1 MPGISHFTTKDL
13 DAIFNSLTRSSV
25 GYDDLFYRLHS
36 NGVGTPQNSY
46 PPYNKIK
53 VNEEHVKFEIAL
65 AGWSKD
71 NIEVTTQT
79 NLLTIKSKS
88 SIDTHEVSSYE
99 HRGVATRSFTRTINL
114 CDDQEIGEVAFVNGL
129 LTINIHKIIPDH
141 QKLQVYEIK

>member
-1 MPGISHFTTKDL
+1 MTGLTRFTAKDF

-25 GYDDLFYRLHS
+25 GYDDLFYRLQS

-53 VNEEHVKFEIAL
+53 VTEEHVKFEIAL

-71 NIEVTTQT
+71 DIEVTTQT

-88 SIDTHEVSSYE
+88 SKDTSDVDYV
-99 HRGVATRSFTRTINL
+99 HRGVATRTFVRTINL
-114 CDDQEIGEVAFVNGL
+114 SDDQEIGEVKFENGL
-129 LTINIHKIIPDH
+129 LTINVHKIVPDH
-141 QKLQVYEIK
+141 QKLKVYDIE

>member
-1 MPGISHFTTKDL
+1 MTGLSRFTAKDL

-71 NIEVTTQT
+71 DIEVTTQT

-88 SIDTHEVSSYE
+88 SKDTSDVDYI
-99 HRGVATRSFTRTINL
+99 HRGVATRIFTRTINL
-114 CDDQEIGEVAFVNGL
+114 CDDQEIGEVKFENGL
-129 LTINIHKIIPDH
+129 LTINIHKIVPDH
-141 QKLQVYEIK
+141 QKLKVYDIE